1 MLTPLLLAA
10 VLQLTPAPQEMPAQ
24 PAKPGQTATPAADRA
39 MPGTQAGAA
48 ASPPSSGG
56 TDSAAETA
64 QPTPR
69 PDPAKLPV
77 EAQFARY
84 DANGDGNLD
93 LAEFGEWL
101 IALRVAKEAQ
111 FDRDT
116 PEARVWV
123 QNSFT
128 ATDANRDQK
137 ISREEWTR
145 FLTPVAG

>member
-10 VLQLTPAPQEMPAQ
+10 ALQVTPAPQAMPAQ
-24 PAKPGQTATPAADRA
+24 PARPGQTAKPGADPA
-39 MPGTQAGAA
+39 MPGTQGSADAKT
-48 ASPPSSGG
+48 SSAGG

-77 EAQFARY
+77 DAQFARY
-84 DANGDGNLD
+84 DANGDGSLD

-101 IALRVAKEAQ
+101 IALRVAKEAD
-111 FDRDT
+111 FDREK
-116 PEARVWV
+116 PEARAWV
-123 QNSFT
+123 QDSFT

-137 ISREEWTR
+137 ISRAEWTR
-145 FLTPVAG
+145 FLTTTKG